1 MREEQCAYWNRLE
14 SEVAMVW
21 RMCRDPLGED
31 WSSSNPMEGRKELQ
45 GRFAEALW
53 DGRCYSHL
61 TFLSNGP
68 VLTQQLDGSCLK
80 KLLLPPFPQGL
91 SGHSAGGCSHYRLRP
106 SVFLSSVP
114 STVGLLCGH
123 SIYNSSSFLYSSFW
137 GGEMWRSSRK
147 FLKLSSGFCTHTQQ
161 LW

>member
-31 WSSSNPMEGRKELQ
+31 WSSSNPMEGREELR
-45 GRFAEALW
+45 GRFSEALW

-80 KLLLPPFPQGL
+80 RLLLPPFPQGL
-91 SGHSAGGCSHYRLRP
+91 SGHSAGGCSHYCLRP
-106 SVFLSSVP
+106 LSPSLFCSIHCRSPTWSFHLQQHLLPWLFILRKGRCEGVP
-114 STVGLLCGH
+114 GT
-123 SIYNSSSFLYSSFW
+123 F
-137 GGEMWRSSRK
+137 
-147 FLKLSSGFCTHTQQ
+147 
-161 LW
+161 